1 MTLIR
6 WRPYR
11 SMESVQD
18 EVNKVFDSFFGTP
31 AMSGREDAWTPDVDI
46 IEDKDS
52 ITVNVDIPGMKKDDI
67 KVSVHDQSLTIRG
80 ERRYEKEDK
89 DKNYH
94 RTERMYGAFSRTFSL
109 PSTVEGDRIK
119 ANYKDGVLKIELP
132 KVEEVKPK
140 EIPISVG

>member
-31 AMSGREDAWTPDVDI
+31 AMSGREDVWTPDVDI

-109 PSTVEGDRIK
+109 PSTVEGDKIK

>member
-31 AMSGREDAWTPDVDI
+31 AMQGREDVWTPDVDI

-109 PSTVEGDRIK
+109 PSTVEGDKIK